1 MLGEKKS
8 FQRFLSVYIIS
19 SLFLLGAGSYVYYK
33 MSYQLILNTK
43 ITQMKKEIDIFIM
56 SNKKSR
62 FLKINTEP
70 EYLDIPMAIYINQ
83 KYKLGNFQL
92 QDIDLKKEVI
102 KKESKLY
109 YIHKEHKKWAD
120 IYFITYTSIKDD
132 VQNLIQNLILFFLF
146 STLFIIAIAS
156 VLGKIFLKP
165 MKDTLV
171 SLENFI
177 MDATHEINTP
187 ISNILI
193 NIELSKELYP
203 NCGNTDEFK
212 KIENSAFRISKIFK
226 DLSFLRLEHQATKK
240 VEELHINQLLN
251 ERIDF
256 FMSFIEAKKLDL
268 SQDIHPLKLS
278 IDKEDA
284 IRLIDNLLSNAIKYS
299 PEDSTIQIILN
310 RYFEVI
316 NEGEISDK
324 EKVLEKFV
332 RDNTNE
338 GGFGLGLYIVQK
350 ICKNYNY
357 KFTLSS
363 SNAKVSSKIDFI

>member
-8 FQRFLSVYIIS
+8 FRRFLSVYIIS

-62 FLKINTEP
+62 FLKMNTEP
-70 EYLDIPMAIYINQ
+70 EYLDIPMAIYIDQ

-102 KKESKLY
+102 KKKSKLY

-120 IYFITYTSIKDD
+120 IYFITYKSIKDD

-316 NEGEISDK
+316 NEGKISDK

-357 KFTLSS
+357 RFTLSS
-363 SNAKVSSKIDFI
+363 SNAKVFSKIDFI

>member
-8 FQRFLSVYIIS
+8 FRRFLSVYIIS
-19 SLFLLGAGSYVYYK
+19 SLFLLGAGSYMYYK
-33 MSYQLILNTK
+33 MSYQLILNNK
-43 ITQMKKEIDIFIM
+43 VSQMKKEIDIFIM
-56 SNKKSR
+56 NNKKSR
-62 FLKINTEP
+62 FLKTNTQP
-70 EYLDIPMAIYINQ
+70 HYLDIPMSVYINQ
-83 KYKLGNFQL
+83 EYKVGNFQL
-92 QDIDLKKEVI
+92 QDIDFKKEVI
-102 KKESKLY
+102 TKDSTLY
-109 YIHKEHKKWAD
+109 YIHKEHKKWAEL
-120 IYFITYTSIKDD
+120 YFITYKSIKDD
-132 VQNLIQNLILFFLF
+132 VQDLIQNIIIFFLF
-146 STLFIIAIAS
+146 STLFIIAIAF

-177 MDATHEINTP
+177 ADATHEINTP

-193 NIELSKELYP
+193 NIELLKELYP

-226 DLSFLRLEHQATKK
+226 DLSFLRLEHQAIKK
-240 VEELHINQLLN
+240 VEELPIDQLLN

-256 FMSFIEAKKLDL
+256 FMTFIKNKNLTL
-268 SQDIHPLKLS
+268 NRNIHPLKLT

-299 PEDSTIQIILN
+299 PENATIQIRIN
-310 RYFEVI
+310 QYFEVI
-316 NEGEISDK
+316 NEGEIADK
-324 EKVLEKFV
+324 AKVLEKFV
-332 RDNTNE
+332 RDNINE

-357 KFTLSS
+357 KFTISS